1 MGLRRHDVM
10 LRREMLL
17 AKISGQREQL
27 AEAAVH
33 LKTPLMFAERALM
46 AGRFVFTHPVL
57 IAGFTGLMVIRRNGL
72 SGMIKGAWR
81 VWAAYRY
88 LSKVARKSS

>member
-1 MGLRRHDVM
+1 MR
-10 LRREMLL
+10 RREVLL

-33 LKTPLMFAERALM
+33 LQTPLMIADRVVLV
-46 AGRFVFTHPVL
+46 GRFVFAHPAL

-72 SGMIKGAWR
+72 SGMLNGALR
-81 VWAAYRY
+81 VRTAYRY
-88 LSKVARKSS
+88 LSKVAGKLS